1 MALCLGRLGWTPAA
15 LWRAT
20 PREVA
25 AAAAPLRPRIPAAT
39 RADLDR
45 LIAAHPDTPPA

>member
-1 MALCLGRLGWTPAA
+1 MALGLGRLGWTPDA

-25 AAAAPLRPRIPAAT
+25 AAVAPLRVRPPAAT

-45 LIAAHPDTPPA
+45 LIAAHPDPHPA